1 MYLNF
6 LFFSNCW
13 QRAEALSTL
22 EGYSGY
28 GPEQGEKVCE
38 HYNQTHYFVDEM
50 LEILFK

>member
-22 EGYSGY
+22 EGYGGY

-38 HYNQTHYFVDEM
+38 HYNQTHYFHFA
-50 LEILFK
+50 EISGV